1 MFPYYPHG
9 DLYSFVKAANRR
21 KELPERA
28 VRVIFVQLVKALQ
41 SLHALGIVHRDLKHQ
56 NILVQSSELDAFD
69 AITKLKEGEP
79 TDFQVLLT
87 DFGFAIKLSE
97 LRKED
102 RYPCLGTPTHFSYEM
117 LVSQSV
123 TNSNSGSKRKR
134 VFYDERVDIWCLG
147 IILYSLLFRGLTP
160 FETEPFDKEITKQ
173 KIKGLNYS
181 FPNDAYKDGCDL
193 IK

>member
-1 MFPYYPHG
+1 MEYCSGDQLFKQIRKSKCLKEEEACKYYQQIISGVEYIH
-9 DLYSFVKAANRR
+9 K
-21 KELPERA
+21 
-28 VRVIFVQLVKALQ
+28 I
-41 SLHALGIVHRDLKHQ
+41 GIVHRDLKHQ

-97 LRKED
+97 LKKED

-160 FETEPFDKEITKQ
+160 FETDPFDKEITKQ
-173 KIKGLNYS
+173 KIKGLNSS
-181 FPNDAYKDGCDL
+181 FPNDAYPDGCDL